1 MEIYD
6 NIEQCQISQIDES
19 IAFEEAI
26 KSKEWCPARD
36 EEMKALEGNKTWELF
51 DIPDE
56 KEVVGLKWIYKI
68 DYQDDGYVKKYK
80 ARIVACE
87 YM

>member
-6 NIEQCQISQIDES
+6 NTEQCQIAQIDES

-26 KSKEWCPARD
+26 KSKEWRAARD
-36 EEMKALEGNKTWELF
+36 EEMKALKGNKTWELL

-56 KEVVGLKWIYKI
+56 KEVVGLK
-68 DYQDDGYVKKYK
+68 
-80 ARIVACE
+80 
-87 YM
+87 